1 MRSETQITPLEIGA
15 PDRDGRPWDVVAA
28 VAAAILALG
37 LVVVAGTSSPASGA
51 PSRAVTAEA
60 AP

>member
-1 MRSETQITPLEIGA
+1 MRGETQITLEIG
-15 PDRDGRPWDVVAA
+15 DRDSRRSSIVAA
-28 VAAAILALG
+28 VAAALLALG
-37 LVVVAGTSSPASGA
+37 LVVVAGTSSPAGGA